1 MCGTNL
7 HSVPS
12 CQGTWRAGG
21 SAVMLKRR
29 ETSNHVEG
37 KGISHAADF
46 QISIS
51 LECKSHS
58 LPSLSV
64 TTYTGLFIIDTPSP
78 ECSKPNAVFLLLYST
93 ESVFPLVKHFLPLK
107 IKTVLSVGCIRIS
120 SLATTNMYSAILI
133 TFVIISGSRTNGS

>member
-1 MCGTNL
+1 
-7 HSVPS
+7 
-12 CQGTWRAGG
+12 
-21 SAVMLKRR
+21 MLKRR

-64 TTYTGLFIIDTPSP
+64 TTYTGLFIIDTPS
-78 ECSKPNAVFLLLYST
+78 KPNAVFLLLYST

-120 SLATTNMYSAILI
+120 SLATNNMYSAILI